1 MLRLIGIMV
10 ALACVAW
17 FLASYFKDEP
27 HKVNIT
33 GPVVHEPMTPIR
45 QHIDLL
51 DPPAGFEPPVWKPG
65 DPIIDPGDIKFS
77 KTISVARE
85 SWFRRWLRR
94 LCCAIFSCQ
103 PEPPK
108 PPDENPD
115 PTSVKKVVDIDGIPG
130 TGVQVPDPVGD
141 IGPGHY
147 VQAVNSAFQVFDTTG
162 AALTNPLLINVLW
175 AEKNSPCK
183 DELLKDPIVRYD
195 QAADRWLISGFIW
208 ENTTEDYV
216 CIAVSKTPDPA
227 SPDWFLYKLKG
238 EEPSTSTLFSIDSPK
253 LSVWPDAYYLSTVQS
268 TTLGLDVWALER
280 SKMLQGLDAGVI
292 HFHISQPGI
301 ALLPGDL
308 DGPPPPAGSPGWF
321 ARQVDGERF
330 DGESDRVE
338 VFAFSVDWAV
348 PDNSTFDMVASLT
361 VDPFDSVICSNDS
374 FDFCVPQPDTNQP
387 LETLGAWPQWRLQY
401 RNMSEHESLLFN
413 HTIDADGN
421 GHAGIR
427 WYELRR
433 PLTGNWAVSQQGTH
447 YNPDLHYFMGGISM
461 DQKGNIALGYA
472 ASSGD
477 VYPSIRIAHRMAGDE
492 PGTMPGTEYLA
503 VAGSGSQIPPN
514 GRWGN
519 YSTMDVDPV
528 DDCTFW
534 YTHEYY
540 KVTSQA
546 GWLTRILSFRLPDCE
561 QPVSGQY

>member
-1 MLRLIGIMV
+1 MRFVGIV
-10 ALACVAW
+10 VVLACVAW
-17 FLASYFKDEP
+17 FLAFHFTSEP
-27 HKVNIT
+27 HKIIID
-33 GPVVHEPMTPIR
+33 GPVVHEPMTPIK
-45 QHIDLL
+45 QDIDLL
-51 DPPAGFEPPVWKPG
+51 EPPDGFVTPIWKPG
-65 DPIIDPGDIKFS
+65 DPVIDPGDMKFS
-77 KTISVARE
+77 QANSVVRE
-85 SWFRRWLRR
+85 NWFRRWLRR
-94 LCCAIFSCQ
+94 LCCAIFSCK

-108 PPDENPD
+108 PPKENPD
-115 PTSVKKVVDIDGIPG
+115 PTIVKKVVDFDGIPSTSVG
-130 TGVQVPDPVGD
+130 VPDPVGD

-147 VQAVNSAFQVFDTTG
+147 VQAVNSKFQVFDTTG
-162 AALTNPLLINVLW
+162 TALMDDPLLINVLW
-175 AEKNSPCK
+175 ADTGSPCE

-195 QAADRWLISGFIW
+195 KTADRWLISGFIW
-208 ENTTEDYV
+208 ENTMEPYV
-216 CIAVSKTPDPA
+216 CIAVSQTPDPV
-227 SPDWFLYKLKG
+227 SGGWFLYELKG
-238 EEPSTSTLFSIDSPK
+238 VEPITDTLFSIDRPM

-268 TTLGLDVWALER
+268 YALDLGLDVWALER
-280 SKMLQGLDAGVI
+280 SKMLTGAIDARVVR
-292 HFHISQPGI
+292 FHISTPGIRGI

-338 VFAFSVDWAV
+338 VFAFSVDWAD

-361 VDPFDSVICSNDS
+361 VDSFDSVICTDDF
-374 FDFCVPQPDTNQP
+374 FDFCVPQPEINQL

-401 RNMSEHESLLFN
+401 RNMGEHESLLFN

-477 VYPSIRIAHRMAGDE
+477 VYPGIRIAHRMAGDE

-503 VAGSGSQIPPN
+503 VAGFGSQKFN

-540 KVTSQA
+540 KETLEA
-546 GWLTRILSFRLPDCE
+546 GWLTRIISFRLPGCE
-561 QPVSGQY
+561 